1 MANAKL
7 FNMEEIHMKKIF
19 AVALA
24 VVMMMSVM
32 AITAFAADTTVM
44 LEVGP
49 SIDNLADSERVDIA
63 KTGTYTLKVEA
74 NAPINGNASSTFMS
88 IKIAA
93 GNVSQNT
100 ALPNGTTI
108 TLKSVKLGDTEV
120 AVKAGSETYTVAGG
134 TLDFMLKFMDFGY
147 NANIFDGD
155 LPDGFTTV
163 EVVIDVV
170 NPESPAEDAAPAED
184 TTAPA
189 EDTTAPAEDTTAPAE
204 DTTAPSAE
212 AAPSAETAPAENTTP
227 ANTGI
232 VLAVLPM
239 AVAAAAVV
247 VSKRK

>member
-1 MANAKL
+1 
-7 FNMEEIHMKKIF
+7 MKKIF

-170 NPESPAEDAAPAED
+170 NPESPAEDAAAPAED

-204 DTTAPSAE
+204 DTT
-212 AAPSAETAPAENTTP
+212 APSAETAPAENTTP